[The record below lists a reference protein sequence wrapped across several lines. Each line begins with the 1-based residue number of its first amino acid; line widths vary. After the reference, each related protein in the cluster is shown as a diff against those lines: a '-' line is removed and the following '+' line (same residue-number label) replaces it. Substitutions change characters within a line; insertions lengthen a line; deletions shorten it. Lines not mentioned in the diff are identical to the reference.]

1 MLGQF
6 SQGLFPIYVLPQS
19 CNIIFNFY
27 IFASIL
33 KYMKHYSKKDINEMN
48 RIYRLNL
55 INSCTGYK
63 SANLIGTISTNKIY
77 NVAVFSSIT
86 HLGSDPAL
94 LTFIVRPTTV
104 PRDTYKNIIDTKQ
117 FTVNHI
123 NVDDIEDAHHTSSRY
138 PEMISEFDMTKLEK
152 EFKTELPIGVC
163 HPGIHSPQTGLVKNA
178 PNCYWLEKKPFQSD
192 LRKALGKEVFCEN
205 DGNCFALSEAIDG
218 AGKHYKIVYGIILG
232 SGAGGGLVIDK
243 QIVSGP
249 NGVAGEWGHNQIPYF
264 AAKKENFNSNNARE
278 AEVESF
284 ISGLGMA
291 KRFNKIYGKNL
302 KTNEIFELN
311 RRHDLDAER
320 FVDDFKLNLAMSLS
334 TIINILDPDAFIF
347 GGGVSNEID
356 FLSEIENMV
365 KKFVIGKEYDGVFLK
380 PKFGDASG
388 VRGAA
393 RLGRRTTY

>member
-1 MLGQF
+1 MQIGIDVGATKIE
-6 SQGLFPIYVLPQS
+6 SVVLEEDGNEKHRSRTACPKDYLT
-19 CNIIFNFY
+19 IINT
-27 IFASIL
+27 IR
-33 KYMKHYSKKDINEMN
+33 DI
-48 RIYRLNL
+48 
-55 INSCTGYK
+55 
-63 SANLIGTISTNKIY
+63 
-77 NVAVFSSIT
+77 
-86 HLGSDPAL
+86 H
-94 LTFIVRPTTV
+94 
-104 PRDTYKNIIDTKQ
+104 Q
-117 FTVNHI
+117 
-123 NVDDIEDAHHTSSRY
+123 
-138 PEMISEFDMTKLEK
+138 KLEK
-152 EFKTELPIGVC
+152 EFKVELPIGVC

-178 PNCYWLEKKPFQSD
+178 PNCNWLEKRPFQSD
-192 LRKALGKEVFCEN
+192 LRKALNKEVFCEN

-218 AGKHYKIVYGIILG
+218 SGKHYKIVYGIILG

-264 AAKKENFNSNNARE
+264 AAKKENFSSNNARE

-284 ISGLGMA
+284 VSGLGMA

-302 KTNEIFELN
+302 KTSEIFELN

-320 FVDDFKLNLAMSLS
+320 FIDEFKLNLAMSLS
-334 TIINILDPDAFIF
+334 QIINILDPDAFIF

-356 FLSEIENMV
+356 FLSEIESMV

-380 PKFGDASG
+380 PKYGDASG